1 MALAAIRSIVASN
14 NDGFDGEYRMSD
26 TQGLDLER
34 LKRLNISPEDY
45 VKVKDL
51 ANEREQ
57 RVPGIGD
64 PAPDFELE
72 RLTGDGKRTDQR
84 VRLSSLQGKPVLLY
98 FGSYT

>member
-1 MALAAIRSIVASN
+1 MTDI
-14 NDGFDGEYRMSD
+14 
-26 TQGLDLER
+26 QGLDPER

-45 VKVKDL
+45 IKVKESAD
-51 ANEREQ
+51 EREK
-57 RVPGIGD
+57 RVPQIGD

-84 VRLSSLQGKPVLLY
+84 VRLSSLRGKPVLLY

>member
-1 MALAAIRSIVASN
+1 MANIGA
-14 NDGFDGEYRMSD
+14 FDGEAGMSD
-26 TQGLDLER
+26 VAGLDLER

-45 VKVKDL
+45 IKVKGEAD
-51 ANEREQ
+51 EREK

-72 RLTGDGKRTDQR
+72 LLSGDGKRTGEH
-84 VRLSSLQGKPVLLY
+84 VRLSSLRGTPVLLY

>member
-1 MALAAIRSIVASN
+1 MAHAPAYLDQSQLAPLV
-14 NDGFDGEYRMSD
+14 
-26 TQGLDLER
+26 LDQPALPCYGHLHDLMR
-34 LKRLNISPEDY
+34 GY
-45 VKVKDL
+45 QVKDL

-57 RVPGIGD
+57 RVPQVGD

-72 RLTGDGKRTDQR
+72 RLTGDGKRSDQR